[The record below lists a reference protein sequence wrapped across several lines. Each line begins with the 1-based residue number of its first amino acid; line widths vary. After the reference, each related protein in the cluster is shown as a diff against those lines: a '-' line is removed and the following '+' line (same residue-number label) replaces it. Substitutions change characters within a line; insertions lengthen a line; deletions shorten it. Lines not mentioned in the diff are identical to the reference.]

1 MAMDFLGNIG
11 MGYTSFSQTAYIQS
25 NYTGRYA
32 SDDLGV
38 MSIEEQ
44 AISTSN
50 SHNQYSRYADY
61 SHLTVDPS
69 DDKTFWFNTEI
80 FKLNYRRDVVG
91 AFKIASDFNYD
102 IGVVSIDSPMV
113 GIIYLTPK
121 PSSPPFAKKGQKIKK
136 GDTICLIEAMKTF
149 NEIKSDRDCTIKT
162 VMVKNG
168 EAVEFG
174 QPLFEI
180 S

>member
-1 MAMDFLGNIG
+1 MLDKKINETIDTLIKKIKDNNLGSIK
-11 MGYTSFSQTAYIQS
+11 FSNKI
-25 NYTGRYA
+25 N
-32 SDDLGV
+32 
-38 MSIEEQ
+38 SIE
-44 AISTSN
+44 ISNNSN
-50 SHNQYSRYADY
+50 DQIYNQNHIKSL
-61 SHLTVDPS
+61 SKTTNI
-69 DDKTFWFNTEI
+69 DDEMNNNLI
-80 FKLNYRRDVVG
+80 
-91 AFKIASDFNYD
+91 
-102 IGVVSIDSPMV
+102 SINSPMV

-149 NEIKSDRDCTIKT
+149 NEIKSDKDCTIKA

>member
-1 MAMDFLGNIG
+1 MLDKKINETIDLLIKKIKDNNLGSIK
-11 MGYTSFSQTAYIQS
+11 FSNKTNTIEIS
-25 NYTGRYA
+25 NNSIAHKTNQNLQNNLPA
-32 SDDLGV
+32 ETQNSLNDISDSL
-38 MSIEEQ
+38 
-44 AISTSN
+44 
-50 SHNQYSRYADY
+50 
-61 SHLTVDPS
+61 L
-69 DDKTFWFNTEI
+69 
-80 FKLNYRRDVVG
+80 
-91 AFKIASDFNYD
+91 
-102 IGVVSIDSPMV
+102 SIDSPMV
-113 GIIYLTPK
+113 GIVYLTPK

-162 VMVKNG
+162 VMIKNG

>member
-1 MAMDFLGNIG
+1 MIDKKINETIDALIKKIKDNNLGSIKLSNKIN
-11 MGYTSFSQTAYIQS
+11 TIEVTNNSTNNSIQQ
-25 NYTGRYA
+25 NTIPINNVI
-32 SDDLGV
+32 SDVPDENL
-38 MSIEEQ
+38 I
-44 AISTSN
+44 
-50 SHNQYSRYADY
+50 
-61 SHLTVDPS
+61 
-69 DDKTFWFNTEI
+69 
-80 FKLNYRRDVVG
+80 
-91 AFKIASDFNYD
+91 
-102 IGVVSIDSPMV
+102 SIDSPMV
-113 GIIYLTPK
+113 GIVYLTPK

-162 VMVKNG
+162 VMVENG

>member
-1 MAMDFLGNIG
+1 MLDKKINETIDLLIKKIKDNNLGSIKFSNKSNTIEISNNVITDSSNQNFQNNLPVNNQNPQNNI
-11 MGYTSFSQTAYIQS
+11 SERLI
-25 NYTGRYA
+25 
-32 SDDLGV
+32 
-38 MSIEEQ
+38 
-44 AISTSN
+44 
-50 SHNQYSRYADY
+50 
-61 SHLTVDPS
+61 
-69 DDKTFWFNTEI
+69 
-80 FKLNYRRDVVG
+80 
-91 AFKIASDFNYD
+91 
-102 IGVVSIDSPMV
+102 SIDSPMV
-113 GIIYLTPK
+113 GIVYLTPK

-162 VMVKNG
+162 VLIKNG

>member
-1 MAMDFLGNIG
+1 MLDKKINQTIDSLIKKIKDNNLSSIKLTNKSTTIEVTNSSLNPTTNQNTQNILP
-11 MGYTSFSQTAYIQS
+11 TDNQNVDNKI
-25 NYTGRYA
+25 NN
-32 SDDLGV
+32 
-38 MSIEEQ
+38 SI
-44 AISTSN
+44 
-50 SHNQYSRYADY
+50 
-61 SHLTVDPS
+61 L
-69 DDKTFWFNTEI
+69 
-80 FKLNYRRDVVG
+80 
-91 AFKIASDFNYD
+91 
-102 IGVVSIDSPMV
+102 SIDSPMV

-149 NEIKSDRDCTIKT
+149 NEIKSDRDCSIKSIL
-162 VMVKNG
+162 VKNG

>member
-1 MAMDFLGNIG
+1 MLDKKIN
-11 MGYTSFSQTAYIQS
+11 QTIDALIKKIKD
-25 NYTGRYA
+25 N
-32 SDDLGV
+32 DLGFIKLSNKTNTIEISNK
-38 MSIEEQ
+38 SI
-44 AISTSN
+44 ILGSN
-50 SHNQYSRYADY
+50 Q
-61 SHLTVDPS
+61 
-69 DDKTFWFNTEI
+69 NTQNTLPTNNHSLKNETI
-80 FKLNYRRDVVG
+80 DS
-91 AFKIASDFNYD
+91 I
-102 IGVVSIDSPMV
+102 ISIDSPMV

-149 NEIKSDRDCTIKT
+149 NEIKSDRDCTIKS

>member
-1 MAMDFLGNIG
+1 MLDKKINETIESLIKKIKDNNLGSIKLSNKTI
-11 MGYTSFSQTAYIQS
+11 TIEISNNTS
-25 NYTGRYA
+25 NYDT
-32 SDDLGV
+32 
-38 MSIEEQ
+38 
-44 AISTSN
+44 
-50 SHNQYSRYADY
+50 
-61 SHLTVDPS
+61 
-69 DDKTFWFNTEI
+69 DKVTQNILPTNTENI
-80 FKLNYRRDVVG
+80 NNDN
-91 AFKIASDFNYD
+91 I
-102 IGVVSIDSPMV
+102 ISIDSPMV

-162 VMVKNG
+162 IMVKNG

-180 S
+180 L

>member
-1 MAMDFLGNIG
+1 MIDKKINETIDALIKKIKDN
-11 MGYTSFSQTAYIQS
+11 
-25 NYTGRYA
+25 
-32 SDDLGV
+32 DLG
-38 MSIEEQ
+38 SIKLSNKIYNIE
-44 AISTSN
+44 ISN
-50 SHNQYSRYADY
+50 SSVNYNANLNNQ
-61 SHLTVDPS
+61 
-69 DDKTFWFNTEI
+69 NI
-80 FKLNYRRDVVG
+80 LNEKNQNINNNENDNS
-91 AFKIASDFNYD
+91 I
-102 IGVVSIDSPMV
+102 SIDSPMV

-121 PSSPPFAKKGQKIKK
+121 PSTPPFAKKGQKIKK

-162 VMVKNG
+162 VLVKNG